1 MTKMIYIEL
10 SFNVDQPEITGS
22 SRLKVTA
29 ENVKTFK
36 CDFAKK
42 MASSFTCY
50 SDVSQLG
57 AWGLHSQFPAPNSS
71 RIGLAIRRILI

>member
-1 MTKMIYIEL
+1 MIYIKL

-42 MASSFTCY
+42 MASSFTFY
-50 SDVSQLG
+50 SNVLQLG
-57 AWGLHSQFPAPNSS
+57 AWGLHCQFSALKSS
-71 RIGLAIRRILI
+71 RIGQAIRRILI

>member
-1 MTKMIYIEL
+1 MIYIKL
-10 SFNVDQPEITGS
+10 SFNEDQPEITGS

-29 ENVKTFK
+29 DDVKTFK
-36 CDFAKK
+36 FDFAKK

-50 SDVSQLG
+50 SDVLQLG

>member
-29 ENVKTFK
+29 ENVKTFI
-36 CDFAKK
+36 CNFEKK
-42 MASSFTCY
+42 MASSFAC
-50 SDVSQLG
+50 
-57 AWGLHSQFPAPNSS
+57 
-71 RIGLAIRRILI
+71 

>member
-1 MTKMIYIEL
+1 MIYIEL

-22 SRLKVTA
+22 RRLKVTA

-42 MASSFTCY
+42 KRPVHLQITPF
-50 SDVSQLG
+50 
-57 AWGLHSQFPAPNSS
+57 
-71 RIGLAIRRILI
+71 

>member
-10 SFNVDQPEITGS
+10 SFYVDQPDITGLS
-22 SRLKVTA
+22 HLKVTA

-36 CDFAKK
+36 CNFAKK

-50 SDVSQLG
+50 SNVSQLG
-57 AWGLHSQFPAPNSS
+57 AWGIHS
-71 RIGLAIRRILI
+71 